1 MITNHESSHLAVN
14 SQAETSTH
22 NTFQT
27 LHTARK
33 LFTFQLII
41 KGKVNG
47 TDVIFCFLNN
57 LLYINTRG
65 GGYEGASG
73 EYS

>member
-14 SQAETSTH
+14 SQAETSTQTH

-47 TDVIFCFLNN
+47 TDVIFCF
-57 LLYINTRG
+57 
-65 GGYEGASG
+65 
-73 EYS
+73 

>member
-1 MITNHESSHLAVN
+1 MITNHESSRLAVN

-27 LHTARK
+27 LHIARK

-41 KGKVNG
+41 KEKVNG
-47 TDVIFCFLNN
+47 TDVIFCF
-57 LLYINTRG
+57 
-65 GGYEGASG
+65 
-73 EYS
+73 